1 MRKGE
6 NTLALKPYLATAGIA
21 QAELARVCGIAE
33 STVAQWLNKGIWPKK
48 PDRTQLQK
56 VVEELLTQSGQTI
69 PTDLFEAVPTAET
82 VETELLTVSKED
94 IEMLLR
100 KQSLTPVA
108 RKTFN
113 LFKSP
118 FDRDLQSAEDV
129 FSSPGIRYVREYLFH
144 TAKSGG
150 FLAIVGESGAGKST
164 LRQDL
169 EDRIA
174 RESLPIV
181 LVQPYVLG
189 MEESDKKGKT
199 LKAASI
205 MDALILTIAPNE
217 RPCQTLEAKS
227 RQLHRVLR
235 DSRRAGFTHC
245 LLIEEAHA
253 LNVQTLKHLKRFI
266 ELRDGFSELLSV
278 VLIGQSELKIKLS
291 ERSPDVREV
300 VQRCEVVELMPLDAH
315 LEDYL
320 SFKFKRVGAELGA
333 VFGPGAMEA
342 IRDRLI
348 FSKSV
353 KAQARETVSL
363 MYPLMVNNLVCAA
376 LNLAADLGLGK
387 VTGDVIKEA

>member
-6 NTLALKPYLATAGIA
+6 NTLALKPYLAEVGIA

-48 PDRTQLQK
+48 PDRAQLQK
-56 VVEELLTQSGQTI
+56 GVEDLLTQSALAI
-69 PTDLFEAVPTAET
+69 PTDLFEPVPTVDA
-82 VETELLTVSKED
+82 VETELLTLSDED

-108 RKTFN
+108 RQTFN

-129 FSSPGIRYVREYLFH
+129 FSSPGIRYVREYLFQ

-164 LRQDL
+164 LRKDL
-169 EDRIA
+169 EDRIL
-174 RESLPIV
+174 REGLPIV

-189 MEESDKKGKT
+189 MEESDKKGKA

-217 RPCQTLEAKS
+217 RPCQTMEAKS

-266 ELRDGFSELLSV
+266 ELQDGFSDLLSV

-315 LEDYL
+315 LEAYL
-320 SFKFKRVGAELGA
+320 TFKFKRVGAELST

-348 FSKSV
+348 FSKAI
-353 KAQARETVSL
+353 KANARETVSL